1 MPTKP
6 DNKLSIYP
14 PYILPYFAFLGIITL
29 AGNFSNG
36 LYYGTFIAYPVTAV
50 LLWVYR
56 DKYQE
61 VKGARITF
69 PDFLLA
75 LLVGLVGIV
84 IWILPYHYIAG
95 FTATDGIF
103 GLVGGS
109 RKGVDLSSLGESS
122 KILFF
127 LVRFVGSVVIVPI
140 FEELFIRSFLWR
152 YIINPDIERVTVGMY
167 TAFAFWG
174 SAILFALSHN
184 EWIVALI
191 YALLL
196 NSFLVMKKDLR
207 LCMIAHG
214 ISNAVLVVY
223 VCMSGKWFLW

>member
-1 MPTKP
+1 M
-6 DNKLSIYP
+6 Y
-14 PYILPYFAFLGIITL
+14 LPYFLPYFSFLGIITL
-29 AGNFSNG
+29 AGQFPNG
-36 LYYGTFIAYPVTAV
+36 PYYGNLIAYPAAAA
-50 LLWVYR
+50 LLWIYR

-61 VKGARITF
+61 LKGPRIAF
-69 PDFLLA
+69 SDFSLA

-95 FTATDGIF
+95 FAQTDGIF

-109 RKGVDLSSLGESS
+109 RKGVDLSLLGGSG
-122 KILFF
+122 KVAFF
-127 LVRFVGSVVIVPI
+127 LIRLLGSVVVVPI

-152 YIINPDIERVTVGMY
+152 YIISPDIARVTVGKY

-196 NSFLVMKKDLR
+196 NAFLVRKKDLR

-214 ISNAVLVVY
+214 FSNAILAAY